1 MFAAAYDTNGSPDV
15 LKYVEL
21 PDPTV
26 RRGGVIIHVEAI
38 GIQGGDTLNRA
49 RGELVTHPHVVGYQ
63 ASGTIIECGEGVT
76 DRKLG
81 DRVVATMA
89 NGSHASIVSVPA
101 GATWLIPDS
110 MTFDTAAGIPIE
122 FGTADDCLFEFGR
135 LQAGETVLIQAG
147 AGGVGLAAIQLA
159 KAAGA
164 TVIATASGDERV
176 ARLGQYGMDCG
187 INYAIKDVA
196 AEVRQITNGK
206 GVDLVV
212 DPVGGAVLESS
223 IACLAYRGRISWVGQ
238 AGRDAEVPAVWPLM
252 EKNASLT
259 GVFLG
264 IELVINPIRAHALI
278 ARLIER
284 IGAGELT
291 VVVDSVFPL
300 QEAAEA
306 HRHIESRQAFGRV
319 ILKP

>member
-15 LKYVEL
+15 FRYVEL

-26 RRGGVIIHVEAI
+26 RRGGVIIKIEAI

-63 ASGTIIECGEGVT
+63 ASGTVIELGDDVIT
-76 DRKLG
+76 RKVG

-89 NGSHASIVSVPA
+89 FGSHASMCSVPA
-101 GATWLIPDS
+101 GSTWLIPDS
-110 MTFDTAAGIPIE
+110 MSFDTAAGIPVE

-176 ARLGQYGMDCG
+176 ARLAEFGMDHG
-187 INYAIKDVA
+187 INYATTDVA
-196 AEVRQITNGK
+196 TRVRELTNGH
-206 GVDLVV
+206 GVDLAL
-212 DPVGGAVLESS
+212 DPVGGSVLESS
-223 IACLAYRGRISWVGQ
+223 IASLAYRGRVSWVGQ
-238 AGRDAEVPAVWPLM
+238 AGRDASNPAVWPLM

-264 IELVINPIRAHALI
+264 IELVLRPERAMPLIAGLVDRIGKSELEVVIDSTYPLEDAAGAHA
-278 ARLIER
+278 
-284 IGAGELT
+284 
-291 VVVDSVFPL
+291 
-300 QEAAEA
+300 
-306 HRHIESRQAFGRV
+306 HIESRTAFGRV
-319 ILKP
+319 LLKP